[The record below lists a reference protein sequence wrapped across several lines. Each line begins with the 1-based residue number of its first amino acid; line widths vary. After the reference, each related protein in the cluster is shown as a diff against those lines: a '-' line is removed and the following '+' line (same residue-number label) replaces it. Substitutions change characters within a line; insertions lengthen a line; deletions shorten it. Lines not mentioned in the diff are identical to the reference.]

1 MSDATEEIMRD
12 ETIQPD
18 PVQPAPANNGQ
29 ADLLAKALREYEQE
43 FSTTTKHTET
53 GAATNIDTSTPAP
66 GTAPTVETG
75 TAKKSLSHL
84 VKGKH
89 AVNLLDTILPAVLV
103 FTINLIGY
111 RVTKDKLKL
120 DKEEKETLTP
130 FVEDWLQAIE
140 IDMNNP
146 HYNLLIGISIVYG
159 SKIIDALP
167 SMKKGRGAKTED
179 VEHIEERETA
189 IDMQEVPSIVLFEQD
204 YNKEVNKVMEEK
216 QKGTL
221 GARKWLADHEPQKI
235 KFLMTK
241 YGVQDDKYLMYSNIY
256 KKEKEASKYGLTL

>member
-12 ETIQPD
+12 ESIQPD
-18 PVQPAPANNGQ
+18 PILTPPATGGQ
-29 ADLLAKALREYEQE
+29 AELLAKALNEYEKE
-43 FSTTTKHTET
+43 FSNTTKHTET
-53 GAATNIDTSTPAP
+53 GAATNVDTSTTAP
-66 GTAPTVETG
+66 GTTTVETG

-89 AVNLLDTILPAVLV
+89 AVNLLDLLLPALLV
-103 FTINLIGY
+103 YTINLIGY
-111 RVTKDKLKL
+111 RVSKDKLKL

-159 SKIIDALP
+159 SKIVDALP
-167 SMKKGRGAKTED
+167 NIKKGRTGKTED
-179 VEHIEERETA
+179 AVVVEEREDITEQA
-189 IDMQEVPSIVLFEQD
+189 DVPSIVLFEQE
-204 YNKEVNKVMEEK
+204 YNKEVEKVMQDK

-241 YGVQDDKYLMYSNIY
+241 HGVQDDKYLLYSNIY
-256 KKEKEASKYGLTL
+256 KKEKEAAKYGLTL